1 MRIAQLDEI
10 SYRQSLWS
18 HRPLTDFWRVGRGYA
33 KKLEEQGIFTMGDIA
48 RCSLGKPG
56 EYYNEELLYD
66 LFGVNAQLLIDH
78 AWGWEPCTIAD
89 IKAYQPQS
97 SSVGAG
103 QVLKCPYSFEKAR
116 LAVREM
122 ADQLGLDLVDKGL
135 VTDQIVLTVGYDIE
149 NLKNPDLRKA
159 YQGEIKTDRYG
170 RAVPKHAHGTIH
182 LKEPASSSRLLTQAA
197 AQLYDQIVD
206 SRFLV
211 RRLTITAARVVP
223 ETEKK
228 KEETFEQ
235 LDLFTD
241 YEVIRREQ
249 EAEEARLERERKMQ
263 QMMLDIKKKFGKN
276 AILKGM
282 NLQEGATAQ
291 DRNNQIGGHKA

>member
-1 MRIAQLDEI
+1 M
-10 SYRQSLWS
+10 
-18 HRPLTDFWRVGRGYA
+18 
-33 KKLEEQGIFTMGDIA
+33 
-48 RCSLGKPG
+48 
-56 EYYNEELLYD
+56 
-66 LFGVNAQLLIDH
+66 
-78 AWGWEPCTIAD
+78 
-89 IKAYQPQS
+89 
-97 SSVGAG
+97 
-103 QVLKCPYSFEKAR
+103 LKCPYSFEKAR

-206 SRFLV
+206 PRFLV

-223 ETEKK
+223 EAEKK

-241 YEVIRREQ
+241 YEAIRREQ

-276 AILKGM
+276 PILKGM